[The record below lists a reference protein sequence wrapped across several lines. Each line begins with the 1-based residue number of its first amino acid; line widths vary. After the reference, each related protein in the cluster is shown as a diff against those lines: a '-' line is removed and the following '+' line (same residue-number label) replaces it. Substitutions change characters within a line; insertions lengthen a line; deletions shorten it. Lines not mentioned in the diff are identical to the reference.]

1 MNQIKFLATMLL
13 VLPVIVGAAEVSI
26 ENSDFVM
33 RSINFVI
40 FVVILWWLAAKH
52 IKNALKSRQDNISAQ
67 LNAVQDKLADSRAKK
82 DSALE
87 ELEKSK
93 KLAQDIVAGAKKE
106 AVILTENIA
115 TQCKN
120 DSESLRKS
128 HAERLN
134 FEQKRIKQAV
144 IAEVLDELLSDKN
157 ITLDKSA
164 FVEILT
170 KRVA

>member
-1 MNQIKFLATMLL
+1 M
-13 VLPVIVGAAEVSI
+13 
-26 ENSDFVM
+26 
-33 RSINFVI
+33 
-40 FVVILWWLAAKH
+40 
-52 IKNALKSRQDNISAQ
+52 
-67 LNAVQDKLADSRAKK
+67 
-82 DSALE
+82 
-87 ELEKSK
+87 
-93 KLAQDIVAGAKKE
+93 AGAKKE

-120 DSESLRKS
+120 DSESLRKT